1 MLAELSLG
9 FFLEM
14 QNPDNVL
21 IFQRENNQRKD
32 QIHFPKA
39 WAAEKLLG
47 REQTLGKEAEEGA
60 EEEGRRQEGGMVS
73 WPPER
78 REPFSCE
85 RKHSGEEK
93 PVQR

>member
-14 QNPDNVL
+14 QNPSSVL

-39 WAAEKLLG
+39 WTAEQLLG
-47 REQTLGKEAEEGA
+47 REQALGKGAEELA
-60 EEEGRRQEGGMVS
+60 EEEGRRQEGGMLR
-73 WPPER
+73 WPHER

-85 RKHSGEEK
+85 WKHWGEGK
-93 PVQR
+93 AVQR